1 MGTWRAGRSRLS
13 PPRPPSALALSP
25 HLQPAAPTL
34 TSGSPRYRGVC
45 VPRTRHVCTWR
56 RFYER
61 SSRCEPKAFEPDAQP
76 HWHPPSPSP
85 PSLTCHPRLPPSPA
99 THAPAITRH
108 AEGVVHRDIKPS
120 NVLLNEQHEGRL
132 GDFGLAARLP
142 DDGQRL
148 RTRARACAR
157 GRSRSRTATPRQTPR
172 QYSTRAS
179 PSAEAE
185 A

>member
-1 MGTWRAGRSRLS
+1 MLRRGEPIAVG
-13 PPRPPSALALSP
+13 LAARI
-25 HLQPAAPTL
+25 AAEVATGISFL
-34 TSGSPRYRGVC
+34 HGNGVM
-45 VPRTRHVCTWR
+45 
-56 RFYER
+56 
-61 SSRCEPKAFEPDAQP
+61 
-76 HWHPPSPSP
+76 
-85 PSLTCHPRLPPSPA
+85 
-99 THAPAITRH
+99 
-108 AEGVVHRDIKPS
+108 HRDIKPS

-157 GRSRSRTATPRQTPR
+157 SRSRSRTSTARQTPR
-172 QYSTRAS
+172 QYCTRAS